1 MASLTEQNS
10 QGQMTENSKI
20 IKATELNEHSKQ
32 QVLDLWNNEYPEK
45 LSYNNLGEFDHYL
58 QNLNN
63 LNHFLLTDNINI
75 ILGWALTFDRD
86 NEKWFAIILSEKVQG
101 KGLGRKMLDELKQ
114 VEPILNGWVID
125 HNNDKKKNGL
135 TYVSPLKFYEKCG
148 FEIQTDNRLELDKIS
163 AVKIKWTNEK
173 Q

>member
-1 MASLTEQNS
+1 MESLTEQNS
-10 QGQMTENSKI
+10 QGQMTEKVKI
-20 IKATELNEHSKQ
+20 IKTTELNEQAKR

-45 LSYNNLGEFDHYL
+45 LSYNSLIEFDHYL

-63 LNHFLLTDNINI
+63 LKHYLLTGNIDI

-114 VEPILNGWVID
+114 VEPILNGWVTD
-125 HNNDKKKNGL
+125 YNNDKKKNGL

-148 FEIQTDNRLELDKIS
+148 FEILTDNRLELDKIS